1 MLLFGVKLRYK
12 IGERNRM
19 VRPRNK
25 GEDDEHSS
33 NSMA

>member
-25 GEDDEHSS
+25 EINQQKGD
-33 NSMA
+33 N